1 MSNFV
6 DYSNSSAL
14 FNGYATAINKKLT
27 QVITMPT
34 AAADLVGKVVQYI
47 GVTGTYTNGY
57 FYKCVSIE
65 GDPVTYDWVQINVQ
79 PTGGEYSPSYANKT
93 AVHMG
98 DSWVELYN
106 IAELAAEKVGYTVIN
121 MGFQATTISNVVQ
134 ASHARE
140 GADKFSLIKLAQAI
154 ENNTWTEQDAVAAE
168 YPQWAAKLAVL
179 KALDW
184 STVDILILSYGV
196 NDFSFQSTP
205 GDTEARDIESVCGAL
220 KTAIGILE
228 DLNHNMEIIV
238 TTPCLRYENP
248 NNENMS
254 NFTSYMYLQDEYRNA
269 IGLTAKECGVKLVDM
284 RAISGINEANR
295 SVTLLSDN
303 LHPTV
308 LGQQLWAEAFAK
320 SLECGYAGAFDTDV
334 FNIDKDKDN
343 LCDDSEKYIE
353 HKKWNASFV
362 SDGVKYLCTR
372 ATQQYKNM
380 ILGQAYFN
388 SIPTGSVI
396 KLQGYGKKIGSQ
408 NHRIGFFIYNADKT
422 SQLLEKYTSAISNTT
437 DSAIEYS
444 FTTEVN
450 YTNCWVIFYVKQMST
465 WENGKALVRDMKCT
479 VTLPSSDIDDKA
491 DKVSGATAGNF
502 AGLDASGNLTDSGKK
517 ASDFATASHNQ
528 ASNTIN
534 AMTGY
539 TKAST
544 AAAVAATDTLN
555 EAIGK
560 LEKTLDGKGTSN
572 LAIGTTAG
580 TACEGNDSR
589 LSDSRTPTAHNQAAS
604 TITAGTLA
612 GRVQA
617 NATAAATLANAQV
630 RDITI
635 STTDL
640 TPNSSSL
647 ATGSVYIVYE

>member
-1 MSNFV
+1 
-6 DYSNSSAL
+6 
-14 FNGYATAINKKLT
+14 
-27 QVITMPT
+27 
-34 AAADLVGKVVQYI
+34 
-47 GVTGTYTNGY
+47 
-57 FYKCVSIE
+57 
-65 GDPVTYDWVQINVQ
+65 
-79 PTGGEYSPSYANKT
+79 
-93 AVHMG
+93 
-98 DSWVELYN
+98 
-106 IAELAAEKVGYTVIN
+106 
-121 MGFQATTISNVVQ
+121 
-134 ASHARE
+134 
-140 GADKFSLIKLAQAI
+140 
-154 ENNTWTEQDAVAAE
+154 
-168 YPQWAAKLAVL
+168 
-179 KALDW
+179 
-184 STVDILILSYGV
+184 
-196 NDFSFQSTP
+196 
-205 GDTEARDIESVCGAL
+205 
-220 KTAIGILE
+220 
-228 DLNHNMEIIV
+228 
-238 TTPCLRYENP
+238 
-248 NNENMS
+248 
-254 NFTSYMYLQDEYRNA
+254 
-269 IGLTAKECGVKLVDM
+269 
-284 RAISGINEANR
+284 
-295 SVTLLSDN
+295 
-303 LHPTV
+303 
-308 LGQQLWAEAFAK
+308 
-320 SLECGYAGAFDTDV
+320 
-334 FNIDKDKDN
+334 
-343 LCDDSEKYIE
+343 
-353 HKKWNASFV
+353 
-362 SDGVKYLCTR
+362 
-372 ATQQYKNM
+372 
-380 ILGQAYFN
+380 
-388 SIPTGSVI
+388 
-396 KLQGYGKKIGSQ
+396 
-408 NHRIGFFIYNADKT
+408 
-422 SQLLEKYTSAISNTT
+422 
-437 DSAIEYS
+437 
-444 FTTEVN
+444 
-450 YTNCWVIFYVKQMST
+450 MST